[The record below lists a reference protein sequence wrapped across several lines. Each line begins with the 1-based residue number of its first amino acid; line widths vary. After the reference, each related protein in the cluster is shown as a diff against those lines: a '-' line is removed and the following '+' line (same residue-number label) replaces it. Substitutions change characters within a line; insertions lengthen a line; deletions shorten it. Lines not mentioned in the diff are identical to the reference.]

1 VRDCENP
8 SSSIR
13 RCIPNHQLHIP
24 LRISLWRMHQPRL
37 DNVDKCLIASG
48 IIEYRY
54 LLHTYASFDMKLWI
68 FLPSP
73 CFTPLST
80 LHPNLRGGNGKVNVE
95 SYCSGAP
102 IVLLDIYLSF
112 GKAVQKR
119 NVHPRILL
127 FQCMRV
133 PPLRVCCS
141 VVQRPM
147 DGIPCLTPI

>member
-1 VRDCENP
+1 MKVRDCENP
-8 SSSIR
+8 SSPIR
-13 RCIPNHQLHIP
+13 CCIPNHQLHIP

-48 IIEYRY
+48 IIEYVINY
-54 LLHTYASFDMKLWI
+54 THMPVFDMKLQA
-68 FLPSP
+68 LAYS
-73 CFTPLST
+73 TVT
-80 LHPNLRGGNGKVNVE
+80 LHPNLRGGNGTVHVDSSCN
-95 SYCSGAP
+95 GAL
-102 IVLLDIYLSF
+102 IVHLDIYLSF
-112 GKAVQKR
+112 GKAIQKR